1 MVNKKLVLS
10 EYQILHLC
18 HVYSKKMDIITDIIA
33 AFLEYSVINNEEL
46 INILN
51 NNLNSKWLPDLLKQ
65 NKMINLYGNFMNSIL
80 KITNVITSQH
90 DLEC

>member
-1 MVNKKLVLS
+1 
-10 EYQILHLC
+10 
-18 HVYSKKMDIITDIIA
+18 MDIITDIIA